1 MMDTTTLI
9 AAAEGLPPE
18 LKANALALVETM
30 SALVEGIGDEGMAWK
45 PPFLRLVQGTTDR
58 GSIPKGTGIG
68 DFVLGES
75 KLDKPL
81 EFIPLRLWT
90 ARQYWNPDQTK
101 SNMLC
106 WSPDALLGYVGTE
119 CKTCP
124 FQVWKEDAEGKGSA
138 ECGKVLGLLAITS
151 DLSRVF
157 TVNFAKSSYTAGME
171 LQSAMKKAGVTSYLR
186 QYGLNA
192 VTSPKAKAIEIFKVE
207 VLDDK
212 KRRTPAEVVPFL
224 KALFDIA
231 TADRKASIE
240 AFYTDARA
248 RAASGITL
256 LAAPA
261 ETPALPAPGPE
272 GTVQADPAEVSPM
285 SKKYK
290 V

>member
-1 MMDTTTLI
+1 MDTTTLI
-9 AAAEGLPPE
+9 AAAENLPE
-18 LKANALALVETM
+18 SVKANALALVETM
-30 SALVEGIGDEGMAWK
+30 STLVEGIGDEGMAWK

-81 EFIPLRLWT
+81 EFIPLRLWS

-101 SNMLC
+101 NNMLC
-106 WSPDALLGYVGTE
+106 WSPDATLGYVGVE

-124 FQVWKEDAEGKGSA
+124 FQVWKEDGTGAD
-138 ECGKVLGLLAITS
+138 CGKVWGLLAITT
-151 DLSRVF
+151 DLSKVF
-157 TVNFAKSSYTAGME
+157 TVNFAKSSYNAGTE

-192 VTSPKAKAIEIFKVE
+192 VTSPKAKAIEIFKIE

-212 KRRTPAEVVPFL
+212 KRRTPVEITPFL

-240 AFYTDARA
+240 AFYIDARA

-256 LAAPA
+256 LAAPTA
-261 ETPALPAPGPE
+261 SATPVLESSVPVEAA
-272 GTVQADPAEVSPM
+272 AVSSM
-285 SKKYK
+285 SKNYK

>member
-9 AAAEGLPPE
+9 AATEGLPEE
-18 LKANALALVETM
+18 LKANALALVDTM
-30 SALVEGIGDEGMAWK
+30 STLVEGIGDEGMAWK

-58 GSIPKGTGIG
+58 SSIPKGTGIG

-106 WSPDALLGYVGTE
+106 WSPDALLGYVGVE

-124 FQVWKEDAEGKGSA
+124 FQVWKEDAAGNSGA
-138 ECGKVLGLLAITS
+138 DCGKVLGLLAITT
-151 DLSRVF
+151 DLSKIF

-186 QYGLNA
+186 QYGLTA

-212 KRRTPAEVVPFL
+212 KRRTPPELVPFL

-256 LAAPA
+256 LAAPS
-261 ETPALPAPGPE
+261 ETPALAAPSENAVPVE
-272 GTVQADPAEVSPM
+272 AAAVSPM
-285 SKKYK
+285 SKNYK